1 MASFRLF
8 CLLPSCSAWR
18 WPGLRALL
26 LVLFVSLSGQAGGE
40 DRLGSH
46 QSQAPRT
53 MSLGEALRL
62 ALRNSPDIYRVD
74 QALANQL
81 AAATDIQ
88 LPPNPV
94 LQADYFPQ
102 EEELRALGAP
112 NEYDFTFKQQ
122 FRLSHLGLRQA
133 YAAAMKRVSRIEH
146 RAEVIRVLNETVLL
160 YYQYWMLHQRRRILE
175 GAQTQAEEI
184 VQRIASAIERQE
196 TPSTQGNLFKAEV
209 VRFQAEIAANRA
221 EEKEIQLRLLRA
233 MGLPY
238 QELRL
243 APPSLRPIPE
253 DTFALLN
260 FAQSRANLREL
271 VLAKQRAAARRQ
283 EVADLD
289 IFPALTAKF
298 LYAVTTD
305 FTEPEYG
312 GGFEVSIPVWDWNQ
326 AERQRAKAEKKVAD
340 AEAATM
346 ERLSFDRLV
355 EARQRKAI
363 AQQARADAFWNQVV
377 PAYQEAYRL
386 TQHMFEQGQAS
397 MIQLWEVQQ
406 SLNRASDQA
415 LEATAKALSARTQ
428 LEQVLGGK
436 IEEIPALPPSSQLI
450 KK

>member
-1 MASFRLF
+1 MDSFRL
-8 CLLPSCSAWR
+8 LILIPIITAKR
-18 WPGLRALL
+18 WPGLLALL
-26 LVLFVSLSGQAGGE
+26 LVCLVTMPSQAGGN
-40 DRLGSH
+40 DPD
-46 QSQAPRT
+46 QAPAPRT
-53 MSLGEALRL
+53 LTLGEALRL

-81 AAATDIQ
+81 ATATDIQ

-133 YAAAMKRVSRIEH
+133 YAAAIKRVSHLEH

-160 YYQYWMLHQRRRILE
+160 YYQYWMLHQRRRILV
-175 GAQTQAEEI
+175 GAQTQAKEI

-196 TPSTQGNLFKAEV
+196 TPSTQGNLFQAEV
-209 VRFQAEIAANRA
+209 ERFQAEIAANRA

-233 MGLPY
+233 LGLPY
-238 QELRL
+238 QELQL
-243 APPSLRPIPE
+243 APPSLRPIPK
-253 DTFALLN
+253 DTFALLS
-260 FAQSRANLREL
+260 FAQSRANLRQLMLE
-271 VLAKQRAAARRQ
+271 KQRAAARRQ

-312 GGFEVSIPVWDWNQ
+312 GGFEVNIPVWDWNQ
-326 AERQRAKAEKKVAD
+326 AERQRAKAEKRVAD

-346 ERLSFDRLV
+346 ERLSFDRIV

-363 AQQARADAFWNQVV
+363 AQQARADAYWNQVL
-377 PAYQEAYRL
+377 PAYQKAYRL
-386 TQHMFEQGQAS
+386 TQHMFEQGQAN

-406 SLNRASDQA
+406 SLNRASDEA
-415 LEATAKALSARTQ
+415 LEATAKALAARTQ
-428 LEQVLGGK
+428 LEQALGGK
-436 IEEIPALPPSSQLI
+436 IEEIPVTSTPRQPL